1 MRLVKFLNAKST
13 EELKETFLR
22 CCGSTRWAEH
32 MANSAPFS
40 SRHALHHMAIQ
51 IWSLLEKEE
60 YLEAFKAHPQI
71 GASVEELRKKFQ
83 KTSDWSSGEQSG
95 IQEASEETIQALKI
109 ANAQYL
115 DRFGYIFI
123 VCATGKSAEEML
135 TIIQTRLL
143 NDPKKELI
151 IAAKEQEKITTI
163 RLEKLI

>member
-1 MRLVKFLNAKST
+1 MRLVEFLNAKST
-13 EELKETFLR
+13 EELKEIFLR
-22 CCGSTRWAEH
+22 CCGSTVWAEH

-40 SRHALHHMAIQ
+40 SRNDLHHIAIQ
-51 IWSLLEKEE
+51 IWGSLGREE

-71 GASVEELRKKFQ
+71 GASIEELRKKFQ

-95 IQEASEETIQALKI
+95 MQEASEETIQALKV

-135 TIIQTRLL
+135 GIIQARLP
-143 NDPKKELI
+143 NDPETELL
-151 IAAKEQEKITTI
+151 IAAKEQEYITTI
-163 RLEKLI
+163 RLEKLL

>member
-1 MRLVKFLNAKST
+1 MRLVEFLNAKCT
-13 EELKETFLR
+13 KELEETFLR
-22 CCGSTRWAEH
+22 CCGSTRWAKQ

-40 SRHALHHMAIQ
+40 SRNDLHLLAIG
-51 IWSLLEKEE
+51 IWNGLGRED

-83 KTSDWSSGEQSG
+83 KTSNWSSGEQSG
-95 IQEASEETIQALKI
+95 IQAASEETIQALKV

-135 TIIQTRLL
+135 AIVQARLL
-143 NDPKKELI
+143 NEPEVELP

-163 RLEKLI
+163 RLEKLL

>member
-1 MRLVKFLNAKST
+1 MRLDELLNAQDT
-13 EELKETFLR
+13 EELKATFLR
-22 CCGSTRWAEH
+22 CCGSTRWANQ

-40 SRHALHHMAIQ
+40 SRNNVHHMAIQ
-51 IWSLLEKEE
+51 IWNALDKED

-83 KTSDWSSGEQSG
+83 KTSNWSSGEQSG
-95 IQEASEETIQALKI
+95 MQVASEETIQALKV

-135 TIIQTRLL
+135 AIIQARLL
-143 NDPKKELI
+143 NAPEEELP
-151 IAAKEQEKITTI
+151 IAAKEQEYITTL
-163 RLEKLI
+163 RLEKLL

>member
-1 MRLVKFLNAKST
+1 MRLVEFLNAKST
-13 EELKETFLR
+13 EELVETFLR
-22 CCGSTRWAEH
+22 CCGSTRWAKQ

-40 SRHALHHMAIQ
+40 SRNDLHLTAIGIWNALG
-51 IWSLLEKEE
+51 KED

-71 GASVEELRKKFQ
+71 GASIEDLRKKFS

-95 IQEASEETIQALKI
+95 MQVASEQTLQALKV

-135 TIIQTRLL
+135 AIVQARLL
-143 NDPKKELI
+143 NDPKEELL
-151 IAAKEQEKITTI
+151 IAAKEQEYITTI
-163 RLEKLI
+163 RLEKLL

>member
-1 MRLVKFLNAKST
+1 MKPHQLLST
-13 EELKETFLR
+13 QDLETRKATLFR
-22 CCGSTRWAEH
+22 CCGSTRWADR
-32 MANSAPFS
+32 MADSAPFS
-40 SRHALHHMAIQ
+40 SRNDLHHVAIQ
-51 IWSLLEKEE
+51 IWNSLEKED

-95 IQEASEETIQALKI
+95 MQEASEETIQSLKV

-135 TIIQTRLL
+135 GIIQARLP
-143 NDPKKELI
+143 NDPETELL

-163 RLEKLI
+163 RLEKLL